1 MCPLVLTSRCLILLV
16 AAGVVDYGLD
26 VELQLPLL
34 DAVLN
39 QQSTSYPLQLA
50 ALVVSR
56 SQLDWGVG
64 RVLTGDHLD
73 QISMPSAVVMV
84 VARLLVN

>member
-1 MCPLVLTSRCLILLV
+1 MCPLVLTFQYQILPV
-16 AAGVVDYGLD
+16 AAEVVDYGLD
-26 VELQLPLL
+26 AVLQLLLL

-39 QQSTSYPLQLA
+39 QQSISYPLQLA
-50 ALVVSR
+50 ALVFR

-64 RVLTGDHLD
+64 RVLMGDHLD